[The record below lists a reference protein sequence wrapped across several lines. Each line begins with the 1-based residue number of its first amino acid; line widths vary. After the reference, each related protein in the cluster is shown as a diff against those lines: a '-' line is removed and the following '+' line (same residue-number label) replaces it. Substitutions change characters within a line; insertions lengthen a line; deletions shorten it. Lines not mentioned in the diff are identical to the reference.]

1 MPQRG
6 KVRLMMSALKYKRI
20 LVKIS
25 GEALAGERGTGLDFP
40 VVEQVCSQ
48 LKKCCEMG
56 CQVSVVV
63 GAGNFWRGR
72 NGNSMDQFRA
82 DNMGMLATVMNV
94 LALQDTLLKM
104 GVDARAMSAVP
115 MEKFAETYC
124 REKAVSHLEKGRIV
138 ILGGGTGNPYFT
150 TDTGAVLRAVEL
162 DVDAA
167 LLAKN
172 IDGVYTADPRK
183 DPNAVKLPRISYT
196 EVLKRDLKVIDASA
210 AAMCRDN
217 NLKVLLFELG
227 NGENIVKAVA
237 GDDTVGTLLENEE

>member
-1 MPQRG
+1 
-6 KVRLMMSALKYKRI
+6 MSALKYKRI

>member
-1 MPQRG
+1 MNN
-6 KVRLMMSALKYKRI
+6 LKYKRI

-25 GEALAGERGTGLDFP
+25 GEALAGEKGTGLDFQ
-40 VVEQVCSQ
+40 VVEGVCSQ
-48 LKKCCEMG
+48 IKKCCDMG
-56 CQVSVVV
+56 CQVAVVV

-72 NGNSMDQFRA
+72 NGNSVDQFRA
-82 DNMGMLATVMNV
+82 DNMGMLATVMNS
-94 LALQDTLLKM
+94 LALQDTLIKM

-124 REKAVSHLEKGRIV
+124 REKAVSHLEKGRV
-138 ILGGGTGNPYFT
+138 TILGGGTGNPYFT

-162 DVDAA
+162 DVDVA

-183 DPNAVKLPRISYT
+183 VPSAVKLSKISYA
-196 EVLKRDLKVIDASA
+196 EVLKRELKVIDAAA

-217 NLKVLLFELG
+217 GLKVLLFELG
-227 NGENIVKAVA
+227 DGSNIVKAVM
-237 GDDTVGTLLENEE
+237 GDETVGTLLENEQ